1 MSAHKK
7 NLARSLARSLDGVA
21 GIHWMRQSIEWVAEA
36 IEPTV
41 ARMIEDERE
50 ACAALADEMGHHAA
64 TGFEIRDA
72 IRERNN
78 K

>member
-1 MSAHKK
+1 MKTIWLASATLASMFMS
-7 NLARSLARSLDGVA
+7 G
-21 GIHWMRQSIEWVAEA
+21 G
-36 IEPTV
+36 
-41 ARMIEDERE
+41 
-50 ACAALADEMGHHAA
+50 AALADEMGHHAA